1 MQWSAFGNG
10 SPKIADSQQGRPYP
24 QGSWCDLILTEENQ
38 AMKAYVVITAKAGTA
53 REIADAMATLPGVM
67 MADAC
72 WGGGDVY
79 AVVEFP
85 AWKEL
90 NTLVL
95 DKVHSMAGVIRTETH
110 VAVEP

>member
-1 MQWSAFGNG
+1 MNNSPLLQCNDVRKAF
-10 SPKIADSQQGRPYP
+10 PKPDGAE
-24 QGSWCDLILTEENQ
+24 LLVLEEEQ

-53 REIADAMATLPGVM
+53 REIADSIAALPGVK

-85 AWKEL
+85 AWQEL
-90 NTLVL
+90 NTVVL
-95 DKVHSMAGVIRTETH
+95 DKVHSMAGVIRTERH
-110 VAVEP
+110 VAVER